1 MVQPNPLFLTAVFN
15 SPYSTTLP
23 NTKSKI
29 YRYLSHHTKPLK
41 HNLTTFS
48 ICTSCISILLF
59 IYLFLSQDTV
69 DSELDLAQVL
79 FVSFL
84 QKTYVG
90 IAETSVK

>member
-1 MVQPNPLFLTAVFN
+1 
-15 SPYSTTLP
+15 
-23 NTKSKI
+23 
-29 YRYLSHHTKPLK
+29 
-41 HNLTTFS
+41 
-48 ICTSCISILLF
+48 
-59 IYLFLSQDTV
+59 V